1 MSEPESPRQKPGRD
15 LFMGVLVVLVIAAAI
30 ILTTWAMRLHE
41 RERVLRGVARE
52 TPAAVAPQS
61 EGVAGQ
67 QPPAPVPSQEEAVA
81 AEAPPAPVTEI
92 IPAAPGPEVDYLW
105 IGGGWW
111 WEGRWMWHP
120 GYWAHRPHA
129 GAIWVPHAWT
139 RGPRGWVHSGG
150 RWR

>member
-1 MSEPESPRQKPGRD
+1 MTEPESPRQKPGRD
-15 LFMGVLVVLVIAAAI
+15 LFMGVLVVLVIVAAI
-30 ILTTWAMRLHE
+30 ILTAWAMRLHD
-41 RERVLRGVARE
+41 RERALRGAAP
-52 TPAAVAPQS
+52 PAAVAPQS

-92 IPAAPGPEVDYLW
+92 IPAAPGAEVDYLW
-105 IGGGWW
+105 IGGWWRW
-111 WEGRWMWHP
+111 WEGQWIWHP